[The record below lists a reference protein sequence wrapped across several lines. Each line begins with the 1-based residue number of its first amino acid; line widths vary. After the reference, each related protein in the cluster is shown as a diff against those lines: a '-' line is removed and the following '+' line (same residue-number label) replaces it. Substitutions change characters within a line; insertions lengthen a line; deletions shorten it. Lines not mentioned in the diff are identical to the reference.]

1 MLILPIQQY
10 NELCKLIVIRNSI
23 SLICFTILAI
33 IFKTWWI
40 VFFAMLF
47 TSYIDKEALG
57 IDNNKT
63 IN

>member
-1 MLILPIQQY
+1 MKIEKQQY

-33 IFKTWWI
+33 IFKSWWI

-47 TSYIDKEALG
+47 TSYIDKEALS